1 MRKFKKALAKLVVVA
16 MLITTAAGFA
26 PAKNVAAAALSEYL
40 NMEFGIKYTG
50 ERAAVKNEAGNA
62 WSIEFFNVADSAFQA
77 GDVFFVSCKV
87 SGAASFKQ
95 ACVQSGVNNWD
106 WATAPKTW
114 ANDGIADGT
123 TVCGNMVATKAG
135 DNVSFKIQF
144 DNVVADATVGAEK
157 NITLTDLYIM
167 KLGNTNDEA
176 SALPE
181 NKALTLG
188 TKYTGTVSAVK
199 NENVYEAQYFTV
211 NDSSYSEGDSY
222 IISYSLSN
230 AGDFRQVATQSN
242 LNNWSWGDAKK
253 VWAGDGLPN
262 GQEVA
267 GSFTAASAGSGISF
281 KIRLDSPTA
290 EATPGDSVEL
300 SLTNL
305 TVVKVT
311 NTDSITLPESMAI
324 NKDRKYSGAVSAVKD
339 GGSWNVQYFN
349 VNDSAI
355 DTGDMFKI
363 SFKISGASAFKQ
375 LAVQSNV
382 DGWGWA
388 DAPKMWKND
397 GIADGTTFSAV
408 IKATQDCDK
417 ITFKL
422 WFDNPVDETFDTT
435 PVAMTLT
442 DLQIKDIAPV
452 ADLGEAYKN
461 HFAVGAA
468 VSASMIDD
476 VEYQHIIKSCFRTIT
491 AENEMKPDA
500 LLNQKASQE
509 AAEAD
514 ADAEPV
520 LNLEYSG
527 MSKILDFAKDNGLKV
542 RGHSLLYAQQTPD
555 WFFNEGYTANGAK
568 VDATTME
575 ARMESYIRQVIEF
588 VDTNYPGV
596 VTAWDV
602 VNEAL
607 DNDGT
612 VKSDNWSDIM
622 GDDYIATAF
631 SYAYLYKADGTKL
644 YYNDFNMEES
654 AKKAAVLELASS
666 LEGIDGI
673 GMQEHISLTY
683 PMVANIGAAID
694 AYKAAGL
701 DVQITELDVQIEADE
716 TVEAQ
721 ADRYADLFTL
731 FKSKSDKISNVTL
744 WGIDDGTSWRKAKRP
759 LLFYSDLT
767 PKPAFNSVLAA
778 ASDN

>member
-123 TVCGNMVATKAG
+123 T
-135 DNVSFKIQF
+135 
-144 DNVVADATVGAEK
+144 
-157 NITLTDLYIM
+157 
-167 KLGNTNDEA
+167 
-176 SALPE
+176 
-181 NKALTLG
+181 
-188 TKYTGTVSAVK
+188 
-199 NENVYEAQYFTV
+199 
-211 NDSSYSEGDSY
+211 
-222 IISYSLSN
+222 
-230 AGDFRQVATQSN
+230 
-242 LNNWSWGDAKK
+242 
-253 VWAGDGLPN
+253 
-262 GQEVA
+262 
-267 GSFTAASAGSGISF
+267 
-281 KIRLDSPTA
+281 
-290 EATPGDSVEL
+290 
-300 SLTNL
+300 
-305 TVVKVT
+305 
-311 NTDSITLPESMAI
+311 
-324 NKDRKYSGAVSAVKD
+324 
-339 GGSWNVQYFN
+339 
-349 VNDSAI
+349 
-355 DTGDMFKI
+355 
-363 SFKISGASAFKQ
+363 
-375 LAVQSNV
+375 
-382 DGWGWA
+382 
-388 DAPKMWKND
+388 
-397 GIADGTTFSAV
+397 FSAV

-422 WFDNPVDETFDTT
+422 WFDNPVEETFDTT

-476 VEYQHIIKSCFRTIT
+476 VEYQHIIKSCFKTIT

-527 MSKILDFAKDNGLKV
+527 MTKILDFAEENNLKV
-542 RGHSLLYAQQTPD
+542 RGHALIYAAQTPD
-555 WFFNEGYTANGAK
+555 WFFHENYTDDGAN
-568 VDATTME
+568 VSATVME
-575 ARMESYIRQVIEF
+575 TRMESYIKQVIQF

-596 VTAWDV
+596 VTSWDV

-607 DNDGT
+607 DDDGFF
-612 VKSDNWSDIM
+612 KENNWYTII
-622 GDDYIATAF
+622 GEDYLLKAFQYATQYSNA
-631 SYAYLYKADGTKL
+631 STKL
-644 YYNDFNMEES
+644 YYNDYNMELNY
-654 AKKAAVLELASS
+654 KKEEFLNYVTTLPTGAR
-666 LEGIDGI
+666 IDGI
-673 GMQEHISLTY
+673 GMQEHITLSY
-683 PMVANIGAAID
+683 PTVTAIGSAID
-694 AYKAAGL
+694 AYKTAGL
-701 DVQITELDVQIEADE
+701 DVQISELDVQIEADE

-721 ADRYADLFTL
+721 ATRYADLFTL
-731 FKSKSDKISNVTL
+731 FKDKSDKISNVTV
-744 WGIDDGTSWRKAKRP
+744 WGINDGSSWKSAKRP
-759 LLFYSDLT
+759 LLFYDDLT
-767 PKPAFNSVLAA
+767 PKPAFDSILGLVT
-778 ASDN
+778 SQS

>member
-123 TVCGNMVATKAG
+123 T
-135 DNVSFKIQF
+135 
-144 DNVVADATVGAEK
+144 
-157 NITLTDLYIM
+157 
-167 KLGNTNDEA
+167 
-176 SALPE
+176 
-181 NKALTLG
+181 
-188 TKYTGTVSAVK
+188 
-199 NENVYEAQYFTV
+199 
-211 NDSSYSEGDSY
+211 
-222 IISYSLSN
+222 
-230 AGDFRQVATQSN
+230 
-242 LNNWSWGDAKK
+242 
-253 VWAGDGLPN
+253 
-262 GQEVA
+262 
-267 GSFTAASAGSGISF
+267 
-281 KIRLDSPTA
+281 
-290 EATPGDSVEL
+290 
-300 SLTNL
+300 
-305 TVVKVT
+305 
-311 NTDSITLPESMAI
+311 
-324 NKDRKYSGAVSAVKD
+324 
-339 GGSWNVQYFN
+339 
-349 VNDSAI
+349 
-355 DTGDMFKI
+355 
-363 SFKISGASAFKQ
+363 
-375 LAVQSNV
+375 
-382 DGWGWA
+382 
-388 DAPKMWKND
+388 
-397 GIADGTTFSAV
+397 FSAV

-422 WFDNPVDETFDTT
+422 WFDNPVEETFDTT

-476 VEYQHIIKSCFRTIT
+476 VEYQHIIKSCFKTIT

-631 SYAYLYKADGTKL
+631 FYANYYAPEETKL

-654 AKKAAVLELASS
+654 AKKAAFLALAPSFDR
-666 LEGIDGI
+666 IDGI

-683 PMVANIGAAID
+683 PTVANIGAAVD
-694 AYKAAGL
+694 AYKTAGL

-721 ADRYADLFTL
+721 TDRYEALFTM

-767 PKPAFNSVLAA
+767 QGFW
-778 ASDN
+778 